1 MSVDIHRNSACG
13 PAVAPIQHTK
23 KFFKISSVPLASV
36 SPKSF
41 NRDMRKAIVIV
52 LFVRRSDERCRSS
65 LAVFFQNL
73 HLFEEKI
80 NNKLQY
86 NDLQCPGDVKFR
98 IKLLKMDK

>member
-52 LFVRRSDERCRSS
+52 LLENYATGIMIDNYVGMEGRDLDMNSGCQRTSLTGEFILLCR
-65 LAVFFQNL
+65 
-73 HLFEEKI
+73 
-80 NNKLQY
+80 
-86 NDLQCPGDVKFR
+86 
-98 IKLLKMDK
+98 